1 MEKRERHVPMR
12 TTSDYLLRQSSSP
25 LSPTIRERLDE
36 EMRIMQAQM
45 DEFKLGGRTKEASG
59 KSKANLGSRS
69 SEFERVAEEGE
80 QEEKI
85 QRSENIYNLKTETS
99 VSNNSN
105 KKKPQ
110 DNPTETTSATMSADR
125 ESTPL
130 SSAGSTIGDPLAALS
145 GSNRAT
151 TTERRTTTTTTT
163 KRTVKSSDDFIP
175 TATDIQQVRS
185 ESRTGSIS
193 SSTPIYSAGGTTTTL
208 TSSSG
213 SGNLPQQQQSSSS
226 TSSSTHTTTTS
237 SNKQQGRS
245 SSTAAANADGLQS
258 PLIQDTE
265 EGRVLKLRFDVTQY
279 EPDEIVV
286 KTVDNRLTVHAKHEE
301 RSENR
306 SVYREYNREFHLPDG
321 TDVEQIRS
329 SLSKDGVLTV
339 DCPLPSPQ
347 LHGASRRIPIEK
359 V

>member
-1 MEKRERHVPMR
+1 MHNRRERHVPM
-12 TTSDYLLRQSSSP
+12 SLASSEAPEQAPAPPRDSRA
-25 LSPTIRERLDE
+25 LSAAGGPPPPAHKISIRKQLEI
-36 EMRIMQAQM
+36 EMRKMEEDLERFRLEKEQRKSNDSSNQNKQRQQQQQQQVETNSETAASNM
-45 DEFKLGGRTKEASG
+45 SEREAS
-59 KSKANLGSRS
+59 
-69 SEFERVAEEGE
+69 
-80 QEEKI
+80 
-85 QRSENIYNLKTETS
+85 
-99 VSNNSN
+99 
-105 KKKPQ
+105 
-110 DNPTETTSATMSADR
+110 
-125 ESTPL
+125 STP
-130 SSAGSTIGDPLAALS
+130 SSLINDPLANLAAT
-145 GSNRAT
+145 NRAT

-193 SSTPIYSAGGTTTTL
+193 A
-208 TSSSG
+208 TSSPLFSASSG
-213 SGNLPQQQQSSSS
+213 ATQQQQQSSSS
-226 TSSSTHTTTTS
+226 SSSTHQTTTS
-237 SNKQQGRS
+237 SGKQT
-245 SSTAAANADGLQS
+245 STAAASKNWAAESGLQS

-301 RSENR
+301 KSENR